1 MSNKKNEEYKTPT
14 CHAFHIEMA
23 DNVMSPK
30 PEVGI
35 NPWEEGDEI

>member
-1 MSNKKNEEYKTPT
+1 MSNTKNEEYQTPD
-14 CHAFHIEMA
+14 CHAFPLELA
-23 DNVMSPK
+23 GNVMSPK

>member
-1 MSNKKNEEYKTPT
+1 MSNTNKEEYQTPT
-14 CHAFHIEMA
+14 CYAFHLGLA
-23 DNVMSPK
+23 CNVMSPK